1 MHLPAANSQLLRPVA
16 TKTSLAA
23 LGRDAFLA
31 NRNGL
36 RAFVIGIDAS

>member
-1 MHLPAANSQLLRPVA
+1 VA

-31 NRNGL
+31 NRHGL